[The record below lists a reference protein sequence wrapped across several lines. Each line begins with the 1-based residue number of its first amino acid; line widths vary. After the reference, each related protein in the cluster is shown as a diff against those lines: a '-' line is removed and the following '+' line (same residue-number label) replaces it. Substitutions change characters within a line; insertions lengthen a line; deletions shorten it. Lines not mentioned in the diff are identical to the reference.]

1 MDGGSV
7 VINGQNIETRS
18 LPELLEALEMTDGK
32 MRNIQA
38 EQLML
43 KIMRD
48 VRTFNRAFTD
58 RWCDVRFTLREESE

>member
-1 MDGGSV
+1 MDGGVV
-7 VINGQNIETRS
+7 VINGQDIDTRS
-18 LPELLEALEMTDGK
+18 LPELLEMTDGK

-43 KIMRD
+43 RIMRD